1 MSVSEEITSVDQSS
15 SEANDKSADG
25 GEQVLFKMPLPA
37 KEGNGD
43 EKSQPKALL
52 VEMVSPGYE
61 LKHTLQSHLRYISSV
76 KFSPRG
82 DRLASA
88 SADRLV
94 KLWDV
99 ATAQF
104 EKTLEGHDRGINDV
118 CWSPDGKCLIS
129 CSDDRTIRMWD
140 PQSGQCVRTLRG
152 HCHNVF
158 ACCINPQSNLIAS
171 TSMDSTVRLWD
182 VRNAKLLK
190 VVPAHMDPISSVDF
204 NRDGSLFVTGSFD
217 GLVRIWDTIS
227 CQVQKTLIDEDN
239 SPVGYVKFAP
249 NGRYILAAYLNSQIK
264 LWNFQKPKCLRT
276 YKGHTNLKYCIS
288 VKFSVTAGM
297 WIVSGS
303 EDNALYIWSLQSKE
317 LVQKINA
324 HAQVVITTDCHPS
337 QNLIASGSLET
348 EQNLKIWQSSE
359 PARET
364 K

>member
-1 MSVSEEITSVDQSS
+1 MSISEEATGVEQNSS
-15 SEANDKSADG
+15 DANDKFAG
-25 GEQVLFKMPLPA
+25 GEEQVFKMPLPA
-37 KEGNGD
+37 TKDGNGE
-43 EKSQPKALL
+43 EKGHPKA
-52 VEMVSPGYE
+52 VEIVSPSYE
-61 LKHTLQSHLRYISSV
+61 LKHTLQGHLRCVSVV

-82 DRLASA
+82 DQLASA

-99 ATAQF
+99 DTAQF
-104 EKTLEGHDRGINDV
+104 KRTLEGHNEGINDV
-118 CWSPDGKCLIS
+118 CWSPDCKFLIS
-129 CSDDRTIRMWD
+129 CSDDKTIRLWD
-140 PQSGQCVRTLRG
+140 PQTGQCERTLQG
-152 HCHNVF
+152 HSNNVF
-158 ACCINPQSNLIAS
+158 GCCINPQSNLIAS

-182 VRNAKLLK
+182 VRNGKLLK

-227 CQVQKTLIDEDN
+227 GQVQKTLIDEDN

-249 NGRYILAAYLNSQIK
+249 NGRYILVAYLNSQIK
-264 LWNFQKPKCLRT
+264 LWSFQKPKCLRT

-324 HAQVVITTDCHPS
+324 HAHVVISTDCHPS
-337 QNLIASGSLET
+337 QNLIVSGSLET

-359 PARET
+359 PAGET